1 MVHIR
6 PPLKARL
13 SFGSIL
19 ARVFLVTTLLFFTVM
34 TIYPII
40 WLFISSLKTSK
51 EFQMNRLGL
60 PVNPTLINYPQ
71 AWKIGNFGNLFINSI
86 IYTGVSTVAIVVL
99 SLAASFAF
107 AKIQSRATKVL
118 YPSFVIGILLALESI
133 MVPLFIMSVV
143 TGLYDTRIGI
153 LIPYIGLGL
162 PLGIYLGTEFIK
174 SIPDAL
180 IESARIEGAT
190 YLQIFFRIVLPMC
203 TPVAMTLAIL
213 TVTSLWN
220 EFMLV
225 NILASREA
233 LKSLP
238 VGILKFSG
246 ALASDYGKQF
256 AALVIG
262 MIPMLVFYLAFRKQI
277 QRGLAAGAVKG

>member
-1 MVHIR
+1 M
-6 PPLKARL
+6 LKPKL
-13 SFGSIL
+13 SIGAII
-19 ARVFLVTTLLFFTVM
+19 ARVLLVAILIGFTVM

-40 WLFISSLKTSK
+40 WLIINSFKTSK

-60 PVNPTLINYPQ
+60 PIAPTFINYPQ
-71 AWKIGNFGNLFINSI
+71 AWKIGNFSMLFVNSI
-86 IYTGVSTVAIVVL
+86 FYTGVATLAIVIL
-99 SLAASFAF
+99 SLSTSFAF
-107 AKIQSRATKVL
+107 AKIQSKATKPL
-118 YPSFVIGILLALESI
+118 YNSFVIGILLALESI
-133 MVPLFIMSVV
+133 MVPLFIMSIV
-143 TGLYDTRIGI
+143 TGVYDTRIGI

-162 PLGIYLGTEFIK
+162 PIGVYLGTEFIK

-180 IESARIEGAT
+180 IESARLEGAS
-190 YLQIFFRIVLPMC
+190 YLRIFFSIILPMC
-203 TPVAMTLAIL
+203 IPVAMTLAIL

-225 NILASREA
+225 NILASRES

-246 ALASDYGKQF
+246 SLASDYGKQF

-262 MIPMLVFYLAFRKQI
+262 MLPMLIFYLSFRKQI

>member
-1 MVHIR
+1 MRTLR
-6 PPLKARL
+6 PQLKPRL
-13 SFGSIL
+13 SLGGLI
-19 ARVFLVTTLLFFTVM
+19 ARVLLVTILLFFTVM

-40 WLFISSLKTSK
+40 WLVISSFKTSK
-51 EFQMNRLGL
+51 EFQMNRLGW
-60 PVNPTLINYPQ
+60 PTSPTIANYPQ
-71 AWKIGNFGNLFINSI
+71 AWELGNFGTLFINSI
-86 IYTGVSTVAIVVL
+86 FYTGVATLAIVVL

-107 AKIQSRATKVL
+107 AKIRSRATRYL
-118 YPSFVIGILLALESI
+118 YPSFVVGILLALESI
-133 MVPLFIMSVV
+133 MVPLFILSVIS
-143 TGLYDTRIGI
+143 GLYDTRLGI

-180 IESARIEGAT
+180 IESARLEGAG
-190 YLQIFFRIVLPMC
+190 YLYIFWKIILPIA

-262 MIPMLVFYLAFRKQI
+262 MVPMLVFYLFFRKHI
-277 QRGLAAGAVKG
+277 QRGLTAGAIKG